1 MTKDG
6 NFTIEELDAYLF
18 VPCEYNGIQYASV
31 QDFKNELTAFC
42 EMSGQYANRLSHRA
56 DSGQFSTAAN
66 AGTTGG
72 AKKKS
77 GKFQSQFA
85 GTPIPLSFER
95 SGEYPLRMQIQ
106 LQSDFKNKSK
116 LKEFEK
122 EQAKRNKILQTSDK
136 NIKKYYGRLKELK
149 NKEHTKKYKT
159 VQEKIQ
165 LWNDRANEAN
175 QTYGLSKYD
184 NEIEVKKII
193 INDIIF
199 EGHKLNF

>member
-1 MTKDG
+1 MIKDG

-18 VPCEYNGIQYASV
+18 VPCEYNGVQYNSV
-31 QDFKNELTAFC
+31 QDFKNELTEFC
-42 EMSGQYANRLSHRA
+42 NMEGKYANRPTHRA
-56 DSGQFSTAAN
+56 DNGQFSR
-66 AGTTGG
+66 TGAIQKG
-72 AKKKS
+72 Y
-77 GKFQSQFA
+77 
-85 GTPIPLSFER
+85 PIPLSYER
-95 SGEYPLRMQIQ
+95 AGEYPLRMQIQ
-106 LQSDFKNKSK
+106 LQSDFKNKAK

-165 LWNDRANEAN
+165 LWNNRANEAN
-175 QTYGLSKYD
+175 QTFGLSKYND
-184 NEIEVKKII
+184 EIEVKKII
-193 INDIIF
+193 VNDIIF